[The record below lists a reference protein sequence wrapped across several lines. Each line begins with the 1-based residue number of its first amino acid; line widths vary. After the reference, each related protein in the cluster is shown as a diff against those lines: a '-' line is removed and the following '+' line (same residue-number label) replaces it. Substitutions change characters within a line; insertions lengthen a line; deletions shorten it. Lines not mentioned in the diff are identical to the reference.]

1 MSTQTIASE
10 NAALAVEVEALR
22 LKALKVLYEKVIELA
37 ATATDLKVVAESMSV
52 TAWAGQPGRQERPGP

>member
-52 TAWAGQPGRQERPGP
+52 TSWAGQPGRQERPGP